1 MRKVLMSLAG
11 VCLTLAGWAASHGP
25 ASAQA
30 PAAAP
35 AFPTKNVRLLIP
47 YGAGSATDITA
58 RILADALRTK
68 WGHGVVIENKPGAFG
83 ILAIEEMARARPD
96 GHTLMFGNV
105 STNAITPVVYKSKM
119 KIDYDKDVVTV
130 TKVYDLFSFF
140 MVTPVGDFP
149 PKSMKEFVAYA
160 KANSGKLRYT
170 VPGVASYPHYDQES
184 LQIKEG
190 FTAQHVS
197 AKSGGAGMLQDIL
210 SGDVHYGFVNA
221 ATAIGML
228 KAGQVRALAYKGPTR
243 HPQVP
248 DVPTM
253 TEAGYPDFG
262 SSNWASV
269 LAPAATPK
277 ETLEYV
283 RASFAE
289 AAAAP
294 QVKEA
299 FLKQQVHTDI
309 SPSMGAA
316 KAFHDGEVARWKAV
330 IAKSKIKVE

>member
-1 MRKVLMSLAG
+1 MRKMMGALLGIGLVVAG
-11 VCLTLAGWAASHGP
+11 AL
-25 ASAQA
+25 SAPHARAQQA
-30 PAAAP
+30 Y
-35 AFPTKNVRLLIP
+35 PTKNVRLLIP

-68 WGHGVVIENKPGAFG
+68 WGHGVVVENKPGAFG

-105 STNAITPVVYKSKM
+105 STNAITPVVYKAKM

-149 PKSMKEFVAYA
+149 PKTMKEFVAYA

-190 FTAQHVS
+190 FEAQHVS

-243 HPQVP
+243 HPQAP
-248 DVPTM
+248 NVPTM
-253 TEAGYPDFG
+253 AEAGYPDFG

-269 LAPAATPK
+269 LAPGATPK
-277 ETLEYV
+277 ETLDYI
-283 RASFAE
+283 RKSFAE
-289 AAAAP
+289 AATSP

-299 FLKQQVHTDI
+299 FEKQQVHVDV
-309 SPSMGAA
+309 SASLEAA
-316 KAFHDGEVARWKAV
+316 KAFHDAEVGRWKEV
-330 IAKSKIKVE
+330 IAKSKIRPE